1 MTEDRLDVWDCRFC
15 IASGKNIIWNA
26 KRNGG
31 NPYADRK
38 QLIQY
43 WLTHQGICKNRKSAD
58 LAKRTSSTFSTSVV
72 KRWAFEFMDT
82 CVDDQGRFD
91 KERAEVFLMERLG
104 LENPVPTKSP
114 MSMTEDRLDVWD
126 CRFCIASGK
135 NIIWNARKDGK
146 PRHADREQ
154 LIQSWLTHQGDCENR
169 QSADFAKRTSS
180 TFSTSVVKRWAF
192 EFMDICVD
200 DQGWF
205 DKERAEVYLMERLGL
220 VNPVSTKS
228 STSSK
233 NEDEG
238 KQEQDG
244 GNKKT
249 EGADDNDMDP
259 TKASTSSTNEEGKQ
273 EDGGNFHAY
282 DRNNL
287 TRSWLP
293 HPEGGLINPQGG
305 VWFPPCI
312 LECDEESELS
322 NEERKAKRQCQN
334 WHQSSTTEGDD
345 NDIYE
350 NFVCGTPNTI

>member
-1 MTEDRLDVWDCRFC
+1 
-15 IASGKNIIWNA
+15 
-26 KRNGG
+26 
-31 NPYADRK
+31 
-38 QLIQY
+38 
-43 WLTHQGICKNRKSAD
+43 
-58 LAKRTSSTFSTSVV
+58 
-72 KRWAFEFMDT
+72 
-82 CVDDQGRFD
+82 
-91 KERAEVFLMERLG
+91 
-104 LENPVPTKSP
+104 

-244 GNKKT
+244 GKNKKT
-249 EGADDNDMDP
+249 EGADDNDIINDGGQRYTRDCFYLEEGGLIDSKGRVWFP
-259 TKASTSSTNEEGKQ
+259 CILECSESSNDKRKLKAIKLIPSNEEGKQ
-273 EDGGNFHAY
+273 EGD
-282 DRNNL
+282 L
-287 TRSWLP
+287 KQEEQ
-293 HPEGGLINPQGG
+293 EG
-305 VWFPPCI
+305 V
-312 LECDEESELS
+312 S
-322 NEERKAKRQCQN
+322 KRQK
-334 WHQSSTTEGDD
+334 QSSTTEGDD

-350 NFVCGTPNTI
+350 NFNDIILKELIQDERAVAF